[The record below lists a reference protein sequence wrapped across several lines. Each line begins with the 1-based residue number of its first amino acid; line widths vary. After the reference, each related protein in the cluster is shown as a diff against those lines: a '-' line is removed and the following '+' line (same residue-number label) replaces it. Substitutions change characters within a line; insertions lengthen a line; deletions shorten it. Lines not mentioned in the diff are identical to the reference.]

1 MNEDAAARGDQ
12 RRYDRIPA
20 RFDTSQQ
27 LTVGARKKMHVTFEI
42 ANGDS
47 PVTDV
52 LWTHY
57 YQPDKIGQD
66 TLWHNARYPSQ
77 LMLPVHE

>member
-1 MNEDAAARGDQ
+1 MAVNYNGINVDGASAANNRVYANANLG
-12 RRYDRIPA
+12 I
-20 RFDTSQQ
+20 
-27 LTVGARKKMHVTFEI
+27 I

-57 YQPDKIGQD
+57 YQPNKIGRD
-66 TLWHNARYPSQ
+66 TVWHGAKYPSQ
-77 LMLPVHE
+77 LILPVHE